1 MEGRHM
7 SYTIDGTT
15 YTLQEIQDILSGVGN
30 PSSDLQT
37 AALEIQE
44 EIDAGE

>member
-7 SYTIDGTT
+7 SYTMAGTT
-15 YTLQEIQDILSGVGN
+15 YTLKEIQDILSGAGT
-30 PSSDLQT
+30 PSIDLQT

>member
-1 MEGRHM
+1 M

-15 YTLQEIQDILSGVGN
+15 YTLKEIQDILDGIGN

-37 AALEIQE
+37 AALDIE
-44 EIDAGE
+44 EAIHRGE

>member
-1 MEGRHM
+1 M

-15 YTLQEIQDILSGVGN
+15 YTLEEIQDSGVGN
-30 PSSDLQT
+30 PSSELQT

-44 EIDAGE
+44 EIDEGE